1 MSTMLPPP
9 VSRNRSA
16 TVLALIVACLLA
28 LTSLAGDAYAAQ
40 PPVGLGT
47 ANPFAVLAGS
57 TVTNT
62 GPSTINGNLGV
73 SPGAAVTGFPPGTVN
88 GTIDKANAVAS
99 QAQSDLTTAYND
111 AAGRTPALAV
121 SADLG
126 GQTLTPG
133 VYKSASSLGL
143 TGTLTLDA
151 QGDPDAV
158 FIFQAGS
165 TLTTAGGVN
174 LINGAQSC
182 NVFWQVGSSA
192 TLGTPP
198 SPSSVFRGTILA
210 LTSITLVTGVT
221 VDGRALARNGAVTLD
236 TNTITPAPC
245 TTGGGTGGGGTTTT
259 PGGGGTTTRPAGG
272 GGTTTTSGGGGTG
285 STPGGGGTTTT
296 PGGGGTGST
305 PGGGGTGS
313 TPGGGGT
320 GSTPGGGGTGSTP
333 GGGGT
338 GSTPGGGGTDE
349 SRATTGG
356 GDSTQGGT
364 NAGPSTSTSTN
375 NLPFTGLDVL
385 WLVLGG
391 AILSVAGMALRRG
404 ALRRQGE

>member
-1 MSTMLPPP
+1 VALP
-9 VSRNRSA
+9 V
-16 TVLALIVACLLA
+16 VACLVALA
-28 LTSLAGDAYAAQ
+28 LLASDALAAQ

-133 VYKSASSLGL
+133 VYKSDSSLGL

-198 SPSSVFRGTILA
+198 APSSVFRGTILA

-259 PGGGGTTTRPAGG
+259 PGGGGTTT
-272 GGTTTTSGGGGTG
+272 
-285 STPGGGGTTTT
+285 T

-338 GSTPGGGGTDE
+338 GSTPGGGGTGSTPGGGGTGSTPGGTTDE

-391 AILSVAGMALRRG
+391 AILLVAGMALRRG